1 MNKSLGTAALG
12 GGVAALL
19 DITYAIVLWGFILG
33 GSPVGILQSI
43 ASGFMGKAAYDGGMA
58 TAILGLALHF
68 SIAFCMALVY
78 VLAAKRLP
86 ALTSRPILMGV
97 LYGFV
102 LFAVMNFVVVPLSAI
117 GWHPMKPWGAVRA
130 LLPHILFVGPAIA
143 YFAARRSQTLVAMG
157 EPVFKAT

>member
-1 MNKSLGTAALG
+1 MKRTLGTAALG
-12 GGVAALL
+12 GGVGGLL
-19 DITYAIVLWGFILG
+19 DIIYAITLWGFILG

-43 ASGFMGKAAYDGGMA
+43 AAGILGKAAYDGGA
-58 TAILGLALHF
+58 GTAILGLALHF
-68 SIAFCMALVY
+68 GIAFCMALAY

-86 ALTSRPILMGV
+86 VLTSRWLLMGF

-117 GWHPMKPWGAVRA
+117 GWRPMKPMGAFRA

-143 YFAARRSQTLVAMG
+143 YFAAKRTTPPAISAAPAVA
-157 EPVFKAT
+157 